1 MILHQ
6 VFVFL
11 PNFPLS
17 KSCFFFSSFQ
27 LGRLVFERIRD
38 KCSSVTSGSKA
49 VRALP
54 ENFTPEEVP
63 ESAKETCRNW
73 FYKVASIRELIPRL
87 YLFITGVTNF
97 VVFNRLVH

>member
-1 MILHQ
+1 M
-6 VFVFL
+6 
-11 PNFPLS
+11 
-17 KSCFFFSSFQ
+17 
-27 LGRLVFERIRD
+27 FERIRD
-38 KCSSVTSGSKA
+38 KSSSVTSGSKV

-87 YLFITGVTNF
+87 
-97 VVFNRLVH
+97 

>member
-1 MILHQ
+1 MFSH
-6 VFVFL
+6 VYFVFDNL
-11 PNFPLS
+11 YL
-17 KSCFFFSSFQ
+17 FSLKKILYIIVSI

-38 KCSSVTSGSKA
+38 KSSSVTSGSKV

-87 YLFITGVTNF
+87 
-97 VVFNRLVH
+97 